1 MTGSYE
7 TLTQNCGLQAQSSCM
22 PPTRCDPDAVFQR
35 IFVERDVTSGLELL
49 QRLERA
55 ESLLL
60 EQPQHFQV
68 RLIVI
73 DSVANI
79 FR

>member
-1 MTGSYE
+1 MVMILQVKFLCL
-7 TLTQNCGLQAQSSCM
+7 LTTVIHQCRNG
-22 PPTRCDPDAVFQR
+22 PDAAFQR
-35 IFVERDVTSGLELL
+35 IFVERDVTSGHELL

-55 ESLLL
+55 EGLLL
-60 EQPQHFQV
+60 EQPQQKPV

>member
-1 MTGSYE
+1 MITILQVKSAC
-7 TLTQNCGLQAQSSCM
+7 LLIAVIHNCRNG
-22 PPTRCDPDAVFQR
+22 PDAAFQQ
-35 IFVERDVTSGLELL
+35 IFVERDVTSGHELL

-55 ESLLL
+55 EGLLL
-60 EQPQHFQV
+60 EQPQQKPM